1 MEDEK
6 LKELVLNKSK
16 EIIKKIEN
24 EDSLEEIFSGIFAI
38 STYSKINKNYPYKKN
53 ENIVKKW
60 KEIDLWAKEYIEK
73 LIHKETKTLSEEKAK
88 AKAIEIPINNKIY
101 IPKTKVE
108 YEEELERRRNL
119 WG

>member
-1 MEDEK
+1 MKDIIIIGTGKAGFLHYYSSKKFEK
-6 LKELVLNKSK
+6 LGRIYFVD
-16 EIIKKIEN
+16 IDGKI
-24 EDSLEEIFSGIFAI
+24 
-38 STYSKINKNYPYKKN
+38 KN